1 MVGMEAFFIKTVSF
15 VATSPSI
22 ITFSLPVDRV
32 EVCLPMRCRGLSIRT
47 LAVRLRFVC
56 ALESMAGASA
66 PPPISGAKSGWVGDD
81 EGGAGASA
89 FKCKLSSIEVLGCV
103 KGVVLVVD
111 VVLVAPLSMLTCF
124 SPRMLLWQQDVMVLV
139 VVWLL
144 PSSSNLEDRLVVV
157 VVAVA
162 AAVAFALALMAVV
175 DGEFTKCTSTL
186 CRRFDDD
193 VPSPFNLLSDFF
205 KALFLLYLLVSF
217 SFYNNLNDGKK

>member
-1 MVGMEAFFIKTVSF
+1 MVGMEAFIKTVSF

-56 ALESMAGASA
+56 ALESMAGAS
-66 PPPISGAKSGWVGDD
+66 PPPPTSGAKSGWVGD

-124 SPRMLLWQQDVMVLV
+124 SPRMILWQQDVMVLV

-144 PSSSNLEDRLVVV
+144 PSSSNLEDRLVV
-157 VVAVA
+157 VA